1 MSTISP
7 IIIDQQG
14 LLMKNESPVEYASCV
29 SRPSVKLRDAR
40 RIRHLLI
47 HKYIPLKYLLV
58 LLKEQRLI
66 MKPVATWE
74 DPYENF
80 FLKERFVMEGQLN
93 GSVYTSVDNLTKGLY
108 GMSWTLQKETDSLWR
123 IYSPDKLSVMIT
135 TKVESLV
142 ESVSSEDDK
151 WAVWLSKVK
160 YKTESEVEEWL
171 DKCKAV
177 SSLKQFIDK
186 IGESFFVKRDAFLA
200 EKEFRV
206 IVNYSDK
213 NPIMPSFICC
223 PINPSDFLVSYTTD
237 PRLTKYEH
245 AAIRSALID
254 AGAGA
259 EKIKQSSLYSFK
271 PRKVEMK
278 YDPFDD
284 F

>member
-1 MSTISP
+1 MR
-7 IIIDQQG
+7 
-14 LLMKNESPVEYASCV
+14 NESPIKYESCV
-29 SRPSVKLRDAR
+29 SRPFVKIRDAR

-123 IYSPDKLSVMIT
+123 IYSPEKLSVMIT
-135 TKVESLV
+135 TKVEYLT
-142 ESVSSEDDK
+142 ETVSSEDGK
-151 WAVWLSKVK
+151 WDVWLGRVK
-160 YKTESEVEEWL
+160 YKSESEVEEWL
-171 DKCKAV
+171 DNCKTV
-177 SSLKQFIDK
+177 SNIKQFIDK
-186 IGESFFVKRDAFLA
+186 IGESFFVKRDAFVA

-213 NPIMPSFICC
+213 KQLKPSFICF
-223 PINPSDFLVSYTTD
+223 PINPSNFLVSYTTD

-254 AGAGA
+254 AGAEA
-259 EKIKQSSLYSFK
+259 ERIKQSSLYSFK
-271 PRKVEMK
+271 PRMVEMR

>member
-1 MSTISP
+1 MSTISQ
-7 IIIDQQG
+7 ITIDQQG
-14 LLMKNESPVEYASCV
+14 LLMRNESLVEYEMCV
-29 SRPSVKLRDAR
+29 SRPSVKIRGASK
-40 RIRHLLI
+40 IRHLLI

-93 GSVYTSVDNLTKGLY
+93 NSVYTSVDNLTRGLY

-123 IYSPDKLSVMIT
+123 IYSPDKLSIMIT
-135 TKVESLV
+135 TKVKCLV
-142 ESVSSEDDK
+142 EAVSSEDDK
-151 WAVWLSKVK
+151 WAVWLGKVK

-186 IGESFFVKRDAFLA
+186 IGESFFVKRDAFVA

-206 IVNYSDK
+206 IVNYTDK
-213 NPIMPSFICC
+213 NQLGPSFICF
-223 PINPSDFLVSYTTD
+223 PINPSDFLLSYTTD

-245 AAIRSALID
+245 AAIKSALID
-254 AGAGA
+254 AGAEEG
-259 EKIKQSSLYSFK
+259 KIKQSSLYSFK
-271 PRKVEMK
+271 PRKVEMR

>member
-151 WAVWLSKVK
+151 WAVWLGKVK

-278 YDPFDD
+278 YNPFDD